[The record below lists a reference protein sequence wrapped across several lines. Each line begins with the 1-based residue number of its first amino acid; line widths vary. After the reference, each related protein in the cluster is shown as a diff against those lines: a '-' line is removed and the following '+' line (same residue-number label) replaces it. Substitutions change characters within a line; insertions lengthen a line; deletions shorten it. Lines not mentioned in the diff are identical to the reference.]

1 VVLIATVTAVAGN
14 LATSTV
20 QVQQPWWPFVTWGLV
35 ALLIVV
41 AVRVEVRTRR
51 SEDAEAGGLD
61 RMLNWLAVQIRE
73 QWEHEAV
80 LRHLYDPVPLRVCWS
95 STRRP
100 VAADRVLV
108 LDDQTGGD
116 WESLPVRG
124 HAEEIVQAFLKL
136 PHERLVV
143 LGEPGAGKSVLAVLL
158 TLGLLQLREAMESED
173 QKRTPVPVLVS
184 ISSWDPQA
192 EHLQAFLARRL
203 GEDYPPL
210 SRAGDGE
217 PSVGAAL
224 IAKRRLFPILD
235 GLDELSRQSHAQ
247 AVSELNAYAGVD
259 RGLVVTCRSH
269 EYEQAVKT
277 AGKELAR
284 AAVVELQPVLVEQ
297 AIEFLS
303 QPALARPRWQPVFD
317 YLRGHPDG
325 DLATVLST
333 PLMIALARAAYSAP
347 TTDPRELLAFRNSY
361 AIEAALMDGFV
372 RSAYPSDRPDP
383 PVKQPL
389 RRYAPDRASRWLG
402 CLAHQCHPDWQWWNM
417 RDDLLVRPQ
426 RVELMIITG
435 AILVLVGVGVAVGLP
450 VAVAVAMLA
459 VTNISGLWRPLWPRS
474 FPPYRSFSPSYDRL
488 RLRRVAFA
496 ATGATAAG
504 LVLSAPLFGLTLG
517 LITGGV
523 AVALP
528 TRLER
533 RRVGGIQTYRAW
545 PDNGNRPAWATVR
558 RVNPRAT
565 LRANHRMAAGAA
577 VLYALLGAL
586 SGLLTAAIVPGT
598 LNVPVAVLVTAIVFG
613 GNAGLGAG
621 WRTWT
626 RYRLVH
632 MSLAARGFLPWRL
645 WRFVEDAHLRG
656 VLRQS
661 GTSWQFRH
669 VRLEVRLEIPL
680 LVDHLRARADV
691 GDRNALKRLLNL
703 LEAQDR
709 SEESIAP
716 LRRYAD
722 AGDDSAASALASLL
736 ARHGHLD
743 ELRRRADA
751 GDDGAPWALASVLAQ
766 QGEVDELRV
775 RANAGDWGASWWL
788 ADLLAQNGQVD
799 ELRARLEAGHGPPG
813 WVVADRL
820 SDHGQMRGA
829 ISLLRPFADAGE
841 DWAAGRLARILARQ
855 SRTEK

>member
-1 VVLIATVTAVAGN
+1 M
-14 LATSTV
+14 
-20 QVQQPWWPFVTWGLV
+20 TWGLV
-35 ALLIVV
+35 ALLVVV

-51 SEDAEAGGLD
+51 SEHAEAGGLD
-61 RMLNWLAVQIRE
+61 RMLNWLAVQVRE

-80 LRHLYDPVPLRVCWS
+80 LRHLYHPMPLRVCWS

-100 VAADRVLV
+100 VAAGRVLV

-158 TLGLLQLREAMESED
+158 TLGLLQLREAMRSED

-192 EHLQAFLARRL
+192 ENLQASLARRL

-210 SRAGDGE
+210 SRTGDGE

-224 IAKRRLFPILD
+224 IAERRLFPILD
-235 GLDELSRQSHAQ
+235 GLDDLSEQSHAQ

-269 EYEQAVKT
+269 EYEQAVKS

-317 YLRGHPDG
+317 HLRGHPDG
-325 DLATVLST
+325 DLASVLST

-347 TTDPRELLAFRNSY
+347 TTDPRDLLDFRSLF

-372 RSAYPSDRPDP
+372 RSAYPSIGRTLRSSSRFDAMHPTGPAVGWAAWPTDATQTGSGGICVMTSWSTRSVRTDDHHWRNPRLGSRCRRNRPACRGCRRDAGRHQYLGFVAVVLAP
-383 PVKQPL
+383 GLSALSLFLSFL
-389 RRYAPDRASRWLG
+389 RPAAVAAG
-402 CLAHQCHPDWQWWNM
+402 G
-417 RDDLLVRPQ
+417 VRGNWSHSC
-426 RVELMIITG
+426 RTG
-435 AILVLVGVGVAVGLP
+435 AV
-450 VAVAVAMLA
+450 
-459 VTNISGLWRPLWPRS
+459 R
-474 FPPYRSFSPSYDRL
+474 
-488 RLRRVAFA
+488 
-496 ATGATAAG
+496 ATVRTD
-504 LVLSAPLFGLTLG
+504 
-517 LITGGV
+517 
-523 AVALP
+523 
-528 TRLER
+528 
-533 RRVGGIQTYRAW
+533 AW
-545 PDNGNRPAWATVR
+545 PDHWRRGSRVVDPTRTSTRGRHPDLPSLARQRQSTGVGHCPPSEPASHLARQSSLGSGR
-558 RVNPRAT
+558 RRSLCLAGST
-565 LRANHRMAAGAA
+565 QRAAGGR
-577 VLYALLGAL
+577 YR
-586 SGLLTAAIVPGT
+586 PGT

-613 GNAGLGAG
+613 GSAGLGAG

-656 VLRQS
+656 ILRQS
-661 GTSWQFRH
+661 GASWQFRH

-691 GDRNALKRLLNL
+691 GNRNALRRLLNL
-703 LEAQDR
+703 LEGQDR
-709 SEESIAP
+709 SEESIAQ

-722 AGDDSAASALASLL
+722 ARDESAASALAILL

-751 GDDGAPWALASVLAQ
+751 GDDGAPWALATILAQ

-775 RANAGDWGASWWL
+775 RANAGDWGANWWL
-788 ADLLAQNGQVD
+788 TDLLAQNGQVD
-799 ELRARLEAGHGPPG
+799 QLRARLEAGHGPPG

-820 SDHGQMRGA
+820 SDHGQMTGA
-829 ISLLRPFADAGE
+829 ISLLQAFADAGE